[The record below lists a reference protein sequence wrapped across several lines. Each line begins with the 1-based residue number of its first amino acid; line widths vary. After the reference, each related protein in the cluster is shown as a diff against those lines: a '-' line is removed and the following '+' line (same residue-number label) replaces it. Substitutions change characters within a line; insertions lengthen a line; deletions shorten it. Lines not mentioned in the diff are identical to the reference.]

1 MKLSDQRR
9 KLIRRIIAIPLIILF
24 LSPLYF
30 YKELKPVNL
39 LLSIGSTLIVASMI
53 YAPIYSHLRTEKEI
67 LDDEDRD
74 SENPYYT
81 IY

>member
-1 MKLSDQRR
+1 
-9 KLIRRIIAIPLIILF
+9 
-24 LSPLYF
+24 
-30 YKELKPVNL
+30 
-39 LLSIGSTLIVASMI
+39 MI